1 MLRLTVPETE
11 LQETALR
18 LSDPEREL
26 KASEAERVVTEE
38 YGLIEMVEALGRPAH
53 LIGAREWT
61 AWRAQQIVKQA
72 RAWMD
77 ERGRK
82 R

>member
-18 LSDPEREL
+18 LIDPEREL
-26 KASEAERVVTEE
+26 KASEAERVVTEA
-38 YGLIEMVEALGRPAH
+38 YSLIEMERDVGRPAH
-53 LIGAREWT
+53 LIGAREWN
-61 AWRAQQIVKQA
+61 AWRAYQTVQQA

>member
-11 LQETALR
+11 LRETALR
-18 LSDPEREL
+18 LIDPEREL
-26 KASEAERVVTEE
+26 KRGEAERVVTEE

-53 LIGAREWT
+53 LIGGREWN
-61 AWRAQQIVKQA
+61 AWRAQQIVRQA

-77 ERGRK
+77 ERERK

>member
-18 LSDPEREL
+18 LIDPERTL
-26 KASEAERVVTEE
+26 KPAEAERLVTEA
-38 YGLIEMVEALGRPAH
+38 YGLIEMERDVGRPAH
-53 LIGAREWT
+53 LIGAREWN
-61 AWRAQQIVKQA
+61 AWRAFQVVRQA
-72 RAWMD
+72 RDWMD
-77 ERGRK
+77 SRERK